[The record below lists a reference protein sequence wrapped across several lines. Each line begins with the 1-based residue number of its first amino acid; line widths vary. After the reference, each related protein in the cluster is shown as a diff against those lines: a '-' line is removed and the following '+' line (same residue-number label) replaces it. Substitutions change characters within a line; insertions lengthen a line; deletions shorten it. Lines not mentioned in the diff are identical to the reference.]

1 MNQIR
6 WEQGRWFT
14 CSLLIAGLLVGV
26 GYAQTPGGQTPPGPA
41 PNAAAQSS
49 SPDKIVLKVGDESMT
64 QGEVE
69 GFIQG
74 LPPQAQRNLA
84 TQGRRNLGDEFA
96 LMLVLSQE
104 ALKHHLES
112 TPAFQQMLAL
122 RRRQLLATA
131 EYQEIMRQS
140 AVTPEEIGKYYAGH
154 QSEFEETRIYQVGI
168 RKKPEGAKEGI
179 PGLSAEE
186 AKTRAEEIRKAM
198 ISGEDPKKLAE
209 RFQLPNVVRVDA
221 EAFPVRRGT
230 MRPEMEKAAFELKEG
245 EVSEVFDT
253 PQSLVFF
260 KVASRKVRELADVSP
275 QIGNTLQKQKVDS
288 AVDDLKKNAKVW
300 LDDGYF
306 AAPTQPGAQ
315 GAAKPQVLP
324 GAPATPK

>member
-1 MNQIR
+1 
-6 WEQGRWFT
+6 
-14 CSLLIAGLLVGV
+14 
-26 GYAQTPGGQTPPGPA
+26 
-41 PNAAAQSS
+41 
-49 SPDKIVLKVGDESMT
+49 
-64 QGEVE
+64 
-69 GFIQG
+69 
-74 LPPQAQRNLA
+74 
-84 TQGRRNLGDEFA
+84 
-96 LMLVLSQE
+96 
-104 ALKHHLES
+104 
-112 TPAFQQMLAL
+112 
-122 RRRQLLATA
+122 
-131 EYQEIMRQS
+131 MRQS
-140 AVTPEEIGKYYAGH
+140 AVTPEEVGKYYAGH

-179 PGLSAEE
+179 PGLLAEE

-221 EAFPVRRGT
+221 EPFPVRRGA

-260 KVASRKVRELADVSP
+260 KVASRKVRELADVSS

-288 AVDDLKKNAKVW
+288 AVDDLKKNTKVW

-306 AAPTQPGAQ
+306 STPIQPAAQ